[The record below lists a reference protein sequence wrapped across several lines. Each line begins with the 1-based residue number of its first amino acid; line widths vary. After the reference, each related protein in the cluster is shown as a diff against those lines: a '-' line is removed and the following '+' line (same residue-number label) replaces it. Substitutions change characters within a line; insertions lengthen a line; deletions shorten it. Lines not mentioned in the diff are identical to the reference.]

1 MIIVLMFTFCNY
13 IQLGLVLTTL
23 SPIIGVLN
31 NDDLVIFVFL
41 FNKLYFIFHT
51 NLQSYTYFF
60 FSVFI
65 FITPSYVY
73 LGWALDV
80 NMPISSRWIKPVD
93 SKPSYLSPDNFHQGV
108 LVTKWVSSKFARK
121 ISAGLGRTTFLTFDC
136 LNTLCEAAF
145 YWNFCDFG
153 F

>member
-31 NDDLVIFVFL
+31 NDDDDLVIFVFL

-65 FITPSYVY
+65 FITTLICVS
-73 LGWALDV
+73 
-80 NMPISSRWIKPVD
+80 
-93 SKPSYLSPDNFHQGV
+93 GV
-108 LVTKWVSSKFARK
+108 
-121 ISAGLGRTTFLTFDC
+121 GP
-136 LNTLCEAAF
+136 
-145 YWNFCDFG
+145 
-153 F
+153 